1 MPSYIRFET
10 QRRCARFRR
19 RLGVF
24 RMAGEVEESTDL
36 PAVTAEWLQE
46 TLAWFNHNLIIPKY
60 DRVDRRG
67 IFWFRSEASDVINRM
82 WELVV
87 ILQDEGVYVDVR
99 RTTRP
104 GQVVYCDDQQIASV
118 SFRR

>member
-1 MPSYIRFET
+1 MHSYIRFET

-24 RMAGEVEESTDL
+24 RIAGEVEDATNL
-36 PAVTAEWLQE
+36 PAVTAEWLHE
-46 TLAWFNHNLIIPKY
+46 TLVWFNHNLTVPKY

-82 WELVV
+82 RELVV
-87 ILQDEGVYVDVR
+87 ILQDEGVHVDVR

-104 GQVVYCDDQQIASV
+104 GQIVYHDEQQIAAVPS
-118 SFRR
+118 RR